1 MIFTTSLLSM
11 LLALVVF
18 AFNWKVNRNALFL
31 SILMILIGSS
41 QLRHY
46 LVLHTTEPFWL
57 AILIN
62 NPSPLWSMIGAC
74 LFFYVRNVLT
84 DQFEFR
90 KSDLLHTIPFWV
102 SLVGILPYLFT
113 PFAHKIEVANLF
125 IQQMAAVKDVDF
137 NWLLDNEV
145 NIKIRYALQI
155 GYALACLWMLAGFK
169 KRRTTDVNR
178 PQAQRGIIHK
188 WMTAV
193 SVYVLLDAL
202 YFMIGLTIY
211 SYKPSQARDMP
222 IYYPALYAMGVTITC
237 IPSLVLIFPEILFG
251 IPRLRNTLSP
261 LPPTPAL
268 EISED
273 ALPSEAISPTPAA
286 SAATTESS
294 ELGGKDP
301 FIALG
306 QRVIDY
312 MDREKPYVH
321 QDFSLEDL
329 AEKLGVP
336 RHHLYYCFN
345 KILKKKFVVLRMEY
359 RIKEVKKC
367 LLEADMETTT
377 REAIGGLC
385 GFSSRSAF
393 YRIFTELVG
402 CSPGE
407 FIEMNRPQGG
417 IEQDLQ
423 DLKGFSGLAL
433 VDGEDAL
440 SATPPS
446 SSSAARRMPPPPP
459 AAA

>member
-31 SILMILIGSS
+31 SMLMILVGSS

-46 LVLHTTEPFWL
+46 LTLHATDPFWL

-84 DQFEFR
+84 DRFEFR

-113 PFAHKIEVANLF
+113 PFDHKIEVANLF
-125 IQQMAAVKDVDF
+125 IRQMAAVKDVDF
-137 NWLLDNEV
+137 NWLMDHEV
-145 NIKIRYALQI
+145 SLKIRFTLQI

-178 PQAQRGIIHK
+178 PQAQRGMIHK
-188 WMTAV
+188 WLVAV
-193 SVYVLLDAL
+193 SVFVLLDAL
-202 YFMIGLTIY
+202 YLTIGVNIY
-211 SYKPSQARDMP
+211 FDKPSLARNIP
-222 IYYPALYAMGVTITC
+222 IYYPALYAMGVIITC
-237 IPSLVLIFPEILFG
+237 IPSLVLIFPEILYG
-251 IPRLRNTLSP
+251 IPRLRNAPSL

-268 EISED
+268 EISDD
-273 ALPSEAISPTPAA
+273 APPSEAVSPTPAA
-286 SAATTESS
+286 SGATTEISGR
-294 ELGGKDP
+294 EEQDP

-312 MDREKPYVH
+312 MDRERPYVR

-345 KILKKKFVVLRMEY
+345 NILKKKFVVLRMEY

-367 LLEADMETTT
+367 LLESDLETTT
-377 REAIGGLC
+377 LEAIGGSC
-385 GFSSRSAF
+385 GFASRSAF
-393 YRIFTELVG
+393 YRIFTEQVG

-407 FIEMNRPQGG
+407 FIEQQKRP
-417 IEQDLQ
+417 E
-423 DLKGFSGLAL
+423 
-433 VDGEDAL
+433 
-440 SATPPS
+440 
-446 SSSAARRMPPPPP
+446 
-459 AAA
+459 

>member
-11 LLALVVF
+11 LLAMVVF

-31 SILMILIGSS
+31 SMLMILIGSS

-46 LVLHTTEPFWL
+46 LTFHATEPFWL
-57 AILIN
+57 AVLIN
-62 NPSPLWSMIGAC
+62 NPSPLWSMIGPC

-84 DQFEFR
+84 DRFEFR

-125 IQQMAAVKDVDF
+125 IRHMAAVKDVDF
-137 NWLLDNEV
+137 NWLMAHEV
-145 NIKIRYALQI
+145 SLKIRFTLQI

-251 IPRLRNTLSP
+251 IPRLRNTPSP

-273 ALPSEAISPTPAA
+273 APPSEAISPTPAA
-286 SAATTESS
+286 SAATTERSG
-294 ELGGKDP
+294 LGGQDP
-301 FIALG
+301 FIELG

-312 MDREKPYVH
+312 MDREKPYLR

-345 KILKKKFVVLRMEY
+345 NILKKKFVIHRMEY
-359 RIKEVKKC
+359 RIREVKKC
-367 LLEADMETTT
+367 LLESDMEKTTL
-377 REAIGGLC
+377 EAIGGSC
-385 GFSSRSAF
+385 GFASRSAF
-393 YRIFTELVG
+393 YRIFTEQVG

-407 FIEMNRPQGG
+407 FIEQHKRP
-417 IEQDLQ
+417 E
-423 DLKGFSGLAL
+423 
-433 VDGEDAL
+433 
-440 SATPPS
+440 
-446 SSSAARRMPPPPP
+446 
-459 AAA
+459 